1 MTTPVFTLTIT
12 DMMAY
17 PEYQGNPN
25 YVYQINWSYKGD
37 DGTFSTAMSGSTNVP
52 ESDPQSFTPYNEL
65 TKEQVEAWIQEYT
78 DPAIWP
84 DFESKISGWITAQY
98 TPPVVTPP
106 LPWTQESTEPAPVTP
121 EVIDIPVPEIIDIP
135 VEVAP
140 VANT

>member
-106 LPWTQESTEPAPVTP
+106 LPWTQEAAPVTP
-121 EVIDIPVPEIIDIP
+121 EVPVIDIP
-135 VEVAP
+135 VEVAS

>member
-1 MTTPVFTLTIT
+1 MTPTFTLTISE
-12 DMMAY
+12 MMAY
-17 PEYQGNPN
+17 PEYQGNTN

-65 TKEQVEAWIQEYT
+65 TKEMVESWIQEYT

-84 DFESKISGWITAQY
+84 DYEGKISGWITAQY

-106 LPWTQESTEPAPVTP
+106 LPWTQEPAVVTP
-121 EVIDIPVPEIIDIP
+121 DVPVIDVP
-135 VEVAP
+135 P